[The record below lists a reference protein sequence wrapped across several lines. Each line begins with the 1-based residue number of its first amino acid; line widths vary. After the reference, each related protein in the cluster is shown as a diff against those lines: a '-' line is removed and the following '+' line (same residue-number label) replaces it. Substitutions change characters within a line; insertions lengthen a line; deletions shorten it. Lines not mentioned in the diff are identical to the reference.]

1 MTTPHTDSNKAKPSD
16 FFWKSYLGRLVFS
29 YLDGSVVNV
38 KDTHTPS
45 ESQANLIK
53 QTKEAIADGKIVG
66 DGHTIFN
73 PEFYAPHFS
82 EAELRKAKL
91 IHTHKSDTSDYKS
104 TLFGKDGNPIEK
116 LEGIY
121 NLDFLYWLCGELCKA
136 ANHAVISPK
145 RCLP

>member
-1 MTTPHTDSNKAKPSD
+1 M
-16 FFWKSYLGRLVFS
+16 
-29 YLDGSVVNV
+29 

-104 TLFGKDGNPIEK
+104 TLFGKHGNPIEK

-121 NLDFLYWLCGELCKA
+121 NLDFLYWLCGVLGIDSNNDYNGRGWQAEELA
-136 ANHAVISPK
+136 RRIRSHINN
-145 RCLP
+145 